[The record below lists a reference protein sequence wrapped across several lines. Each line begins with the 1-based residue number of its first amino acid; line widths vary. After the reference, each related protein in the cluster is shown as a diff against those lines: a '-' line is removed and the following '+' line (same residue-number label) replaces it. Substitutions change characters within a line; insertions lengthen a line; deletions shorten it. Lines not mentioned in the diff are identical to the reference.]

1 MIGSL
6 KSVLQPRDKVTELK
20 SIMTKT
26 QYILWFGGLLL
37 YSMIIFGLQGYLGIG
52 SENLS
57 AYMETIK
64 ESRWETAKFIYF
76 IGKLLSG
83 FIFPFLFTLFFT
95 VIFWIVFE
103 ELTFWR
109 VWKLQ
114 LIPLIV
120 MLLAKTMELLIMLI
134 LRVPEHSSPF
144 GFGVV
149 TQLITTKIFWV
160 ELAANITIFVMVAV
174 YFQYVIF
181 NRNLHYSKKRVSIAI
196 FAAWFIY
203 LLLDGTTDTLLRVM
217 KVMI

>member
-6 KSVLQPRDKVTELK
+6 KSVLHPRDKVTELK

-57 AYMETIK
+57 VYMETLK

-103 ELTFWR
+103 ELSFWR

-120 MLLAKTMELLIMLI
+120 MMLAKTMELLTMLI

-144 GFGVV
+144 GFGIV
-149 TQLITTKIFWV
+149 TQLITTQIFWV
-160 ELAANITIFVMVAV
+160 ELAANITIFVMMAV
-174 YFQYVIF
+174 YVQYVIF
-181 NRNLHYSKKRVSIAI
+181 NKSLHYSKKRVSIAI

-203 LLLDGTTDTLLRVM
+203 LLIDGTTDTLFRVM

>member
-160 ELAANITIFVMVAV
+160 ELAANITIFVMMAV

>member
-6 KSVLQPRDKVTELK
+6 KSVLHPRDKVTEIR
-20 SIMTKT
+20 SILTKT
-26 QYILWFGGLLL
+26 QYILWFGGLIL
-37 YSMIIFGLQGYLGIG
+37 YSMIIFGLHGYMWIG

-57 AYMETIK
+57 AYMETLK

-76 IGKLLSG
+76 IGKLISG
-83 FIFPFLFTLFFT
+83 FIFPFIFTLFFT
-95 VIFWIVFE
+95 VIFWIIFD
-103 ELTFWR
+103 ELSFWR

-120 MLLAKTMELLIMLI
+120 MLLAKTIDLLSMLI

-144 GFGVV
+144 GLGVIA
-149 TQLITTKIFWV
+149 QLITAQIFWV
-160 ELAANITIFVMVAV
+160 ELAANMTIFVIMAV
-174 YFQYVIF
+174 YFQYAIF
-181 NRNLHYSKKRVSIAI
+181 HRGLDYSKKRVSIAL

-203 LLLDGTTDTLLRVM
+203 LLINGTTETLFRVM